1 MQDKDTIEYQ
11 ADIEGYNLN
20 NDSMPQLKNLDIR
33 LKTMR
38 VDNYI
43 TIEKPIKYKQPL
55 ITTSPSITAGYDPIN
70 KNFGVMVG
78 LSVNFNIWNK

>member
-1 MQDKDTIEYQ
+1 MKDKDTIEYQ

-38 VDNYI
+38 VDNYT
-43 TIEKPIKYKQPL
+43 TIEKQKPQNGLKVG
-55 ITTSPSITAGYDPIN
+55 ITPSITVGYDPIN
-70 KNFGVMVG
+70 MQWGAMVGVG
-78 LSVNFNIWNK
+78 LSIYKK

>member
-20 NDSMPQLKNLDIR
+20 NDSMPQLKNIDIR

-38 VDNYI
+38 VDNYT
-43 TIEKPIKYKQPL
+43 TIEKPTVYKQPL

-70 KNFGVMVG
+70 KKFGVMVG
-78 LSVNFNIWNK
+78 VSVNFNIWK

>member
-38 VDNYI
+38 VDNYT
-43 TIEKPIKYKQPL
+43 TIEKIKQQKGL
-55 ITTSPSITAGYDPIN
+55 KVGITPSINVGYDPFN
-70 KNFGVMVG
+70 RQWGAMVGVG
-78 LSVNFNIWNK
+78 LSIYKK